1 MRSSVARERLIR
13 ALTQFSATRNSK
25 RGGKVKEDVIGI
37 IPAAGQ
43 GLRLGLPY
51 PKELY
56 PIIKDNHYKPVAQ
69 HILENMTA
77 AGVPHVVFV
86 VNETKHQLMG
96 YFGDGHRFNCH
107 LSYVIQEDRGHT
119 EDVSP
124 GLSQALDSAYHLAR
138 GKTVAFGMAD
148 TIIQPTNVFAR
159 MMQAMEPNDDVVLSL
174 FETNDPEKFG
184 MVDWNGEIVRRI
196 VDKPEVTDLHHMW
209 GCILWRPSFTDHLHA
224 CLQRHSTDF
233 ADIMNRAIQDG
244 MIFRG
249 LALKNGTYLD
259 LGTYDAIARLERE
272 YRV

>member
-1 MRSSVARERLIR
+1 M
-13 ALTQFSATRNSK
+13 
-25 RGGKVKEDVIGI
+25 KEDVIGI

-184 MVDWNGEIVRRI
+184 MVG
-196 VDKPEVTDLHHMW
+196 LHSLASLFH
-209 GCILWRPSFTDHLHA
+209 RPF
-224 CLQRHSTDF
+224 
-233 ADIMNRAIQDG
+233 
-244 MIFRG
+244 
-249 LALKNGTYLD
+249 
-259 LGTYDAIARLERE
+259 ARLPAKALYRLCRHNEQGHTRWHDLSRACSQERHIS
-272 YRV
+272 RPGDL